1 MAVIRERKLAA
12 FERNIGHSAR
22 KAGGASA
29 IDAAETRLAELIA
42 EADAHLGKSRALAE
56 TSALLASSAMSAV
69 QPDDAAAG
77 KPRSGTV
84 PCDLGQG
91 DSVVAGRADQA
102 MGPPDDL
109 EYRLVL
115 SDIEAGLTE
124 EMRRLVLALAEF
136 ADRAKLIGESVPTD
150 AHFTKLVTQL
160 FALLGFQVA
169 NALGKSMDRS
179 IFFDDG
185 RQYLAD
191 LGLSLNEF
199 IREVD
204 LDGRRFLAVAL
215 IDK

>member
-12 FERNIGHSAR
+12 FERNIGRSAR
-22 KAGGASA
+22 KAGRAPVFE
-29 IDAAETRLAELIA
+29 AATHLSERKAVA
-42 EADAHLGKSRALAE
+42 EARLEESRALAK

-77 KPRSGTV
+77 KLRSGTV
-84 PCDLGQG
+84 LCDLGQG